1 MWKYASKRVLLHIKK
16 WKTNRNE
23 VTYNSCIKSK
33 IRRKFENL
41 RKACKKKISEFIF
54 NLIPRVSNLYGTFD
68 DEGLLHGHYYW
79 KSERP
84 GDIKLPDRQFLIPH
98 KNKKHGFVKG
108 LRFCSYLLK
117 LSKESWGNIRGL
129 LGTRGDN
136 FLRIS

>member
-1 MWKYASKRVLLHIKK
+1 MWKYATKQVFLHIKK

-33 IRRKFENL
+33 IRRKLENL

-54 NLIPRVSNLYGTFD
+54 NLIPRASNLYGTFD

-84 GDIKLPDRQFLIPH
+84 GDIKLPDRQFLNPH
-98 KNKKHGFVKG
+98 KKAGCFSYRDEVFIWKILFLLLPRQDAKHPGF
-108 LRFCSYLLK
+108 
-117 LSKESWGNIRGL
+117 I
-129 LGTRGDN
+129 
-136 FLRIS
+136 